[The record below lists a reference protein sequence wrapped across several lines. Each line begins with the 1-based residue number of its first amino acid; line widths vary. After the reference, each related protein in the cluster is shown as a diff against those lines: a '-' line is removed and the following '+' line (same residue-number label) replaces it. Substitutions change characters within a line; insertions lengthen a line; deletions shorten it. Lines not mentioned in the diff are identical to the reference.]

1 MKNLI
6 VNLYFKHNVTSISDP
21 GLVQFNMQGNS
32 VEEITQ
38 QLLNTTGKYAIGLPG
53 GYKIINLDN
62 VCYIDIIDPNPED
75 EIIIDNNE
83 G

>member
-1 MKNLI
+1 MKDLI
-6 VNLYFKHNVTSISDP
+6 INMYFNNANNPSDS
-21 GLVQFNMQGNS
+21 GLVQFSMQGNS
-32 VEEITQ
+32 VEEVTQ

-83 G
+83 D